1 MIHVCQIVLCVL
13 LTLVCRLLVPIG
25 GFFKVLI
32 KNVTEVVVDTHIE
45 LGYSVSLLCCFLEEF
60 KGLMAI
66 FGFAIAFVVLPG
78 QPVLRVPILC
88 AGGRR
93 DIRSGYEYTNH

>member
-25 GFFKVLI
+25 GFFQVLV
-32 KNVTEVVVDTHIE
+32 KNVTEIAVDTHIE
-45 LGYSVSLLCCFLEEF
+45 LGYPVSLLCCFLEEF
-60 KGLMAI
+60 KGLAAI

-78 QPVLRVPILC
+78 QLVLRVPILS
-88 AGGRR
+88 AGSRR
-93 DIRSGYEYTNH
+93 NICRENQ